1 LAGIAVAIGYTA
13 GPWPLA
19 YHALGE
25 PFVFLFFG
33 PLAVCGT
40 ELLQAG
46 RASGMGL
53 LASLPVG
60 LLATAI
66 LLVNNVRDLE
76 SDARAGKRTLVVRLG
91 RPAGQTL
98 YAGTVAAA
106 FLLVAAVA
114 LALSSPA
121 PLVAWLSAPLAAA
134 PLRAVLRSR
143 EGPVLNAALAATARL
158 HLAFGVLLA
167 GGMAWCMT
175 W

>member
-1 LAGIAVAIGYTA
+1 
-13 GPWPLA
+13 
-19 YHALGE
+19 
-25 PFVFLFFG
+25 
-33 PLAVCGT
+33 
-40 ELLQAG
+40 
-46 RASGMGL
+46 
-53 LASLPVG
+53 
-60 LLATAI
+60 
-66 LLVNNVRDLE
+66 VRDLE